1 MNTKSEV
8 PQLFIRFYN
17 MVKTQFGKCIKRFRS
32 DNGKEYANHT
42 FSAFTSKH
50 GIIHEF
56 TCVDTPQQNG
66 VAERKNRHLLEV
78 ARCLMFQMY
87 VPNSY
92 WGEAVLTA
100 VYLINRVISRV
111 LGNTSPIKSML
122 SHFPSAP
129 ILQNLKTRVFGCVAF
144 VHVHKQY
151 RNKLDPRAIRCIFLG
166 YAPNKRGYKCYH
178 PPSRKFFVSK
188 DVTFHENVS
197 YFTRPQSQGEN
208 INDLESESEF
218 LVLGPSLPRTHVH
231 APTYVLEESTPSA
244 PIQEYQRRSKLVPLQ
259 QQTQSSEPVVST
271 ENDHPNDNS
280 HISDTCDTNPNDV
293 PLALGR
299 KKRSCPSIYRRP
311 TSNFVSSK
319 QLSSQYEDPMKL
331 CYDNQPVLT
340 DRSGE
345 DGITNR
351 TIQRTYLQASND

>member
-1 MNTKSEV
+1 
-8 PQLFIRFYN
+8 
-17 MVKTQFGKCIKRFRS
+17 MVKTQFEKGIKRFRS

-78 ARCLMFQMY
+78 VRCLMFQMS

-122 SHFPSAP
+122 PHFPSAP

-166 YAPNKRGYKCYH
+166 YAPNKRGCKCYH

-208 INDLESESEF
+208 VNDLESESEV

-231 APTYVLEESTPSA
+231 APTSVLEESTPSA
-244 PIQEYQRRSKLVPLQ
+244 PIQEY
-259 QQTQSSEPVVST
+259 
-271 ENDHPNDNS
+271 
-280 HISDTCDTNPNDV
+280 
-293 PLALGR
+293 
-299 KKRSCPSIYRRP
+299 
-311 TSNFVSSK
+311 
-319 QLSSQYEDPMKL
+319 
-331 CYDNQPVLT
+331 
-340 DRSGE
+340 
-345 DGITNR
+345 
-351 TIQRTYLQASND
+351 

>member
-1 MNTKSEV
+1 M
-8 PQLFIRFYN
+8 
-17 MVKTQFGKCIKRFRS
+17 C
-32 DNGKEYANHT
+32 H
-42 FSAFTSKH
+42 
-50 GIIHEF
+50 
-56 TCVDTPQQNG
+56 TPQPNG
-66 VAERKNRHLLEV
+66 VGEMKNRHLLEV
-78 ARCLMFQMY
+78 TRCLMFQMS

-100 VYLINRVISRV
+100 VYLINRVISCV

-122 SHFPSAP
+122 SHFPSTP

-166 YAPNKRGYKCYH
+166 YAPKKRGYKCYH

-208 INDLESESEF
+208 VNDLEFESESEF

-231 APTYVLEESTPSA
+231 APTSVLEESTHSA
-244 PIQEYQRRSKLVPLQ
+244 SIQEYQRRSKLVPLQ

-271 ENDHPNDNS
+271 ENDHPKS
-280 HISDTCDTNPNDV
+280 
-293 PLALGR
+293 
-299 KKRSCPSIYRRP
+299 
-311 TSNFVSSK
+311 
-319 QLSSQYEDPMKL
+319 
-331 CYDNQPVLT
+331 
-340 DRSGE
+340 
-345 DGITNR
+345 
-351 TIQRTYLQASND
+351 